1 MSRRR
6 RLNARKS
13 SPPRNPLLR
22 MSRESDIFKGMIRT
36 LRLMGPAVLGMLI
49 LAPAASRAAMGEYST
64 VVEAKIALENTLEA
78 RVVSVISRIL
88 GPDQAKRF
96 IVIVN
101 IEPNVEKAEIERETW
116 TPEKGGARRG
126 GGSNEGGE
134 RGFALPGVPVKRKIG
149 DESGGQGGSMS
160 GGGSRSVEKIL
171 KLPASFIKRL
181 SLTLLVDE
189 RVPDEAL
196 ETAQKVAAEMLGV
209 DPTRGDT
216 VTVKRQSFREAGHSF
231 WDTLTSPKTLAIV
244 GLAAG
249 TIMLVL
255 LLLFFFGPV
264 TAFLRGTLRILQEA
278 KPRETKTAL
287 KFENAG
293 ALGGFGGTL
302 GLSSGYP
309 GESAGVVHESRT
321 TGGTRSA
328 GEEATRPFA
337 FMRREHIKP
346 LLYLLHQESP
356 DTAALVV
363 SYLRPEDAAHVM
375 AGLPEH
381 LQAEVAQRLGAI
393 QQTAPELV
401 TALEQDIKRR
411 IDYIVGGADY
421 LAGILDRVDR
431 AARERILTS
440 LQGTDAELAQQ
451 VRGMIF
457 TFDDLMAL
465 DDRALQ
471 MALREINVSSLAI
484 ALRNA
489 VPEMTQ
495 RVLTK
500 MSEGAA
506 AMLREEIEL
515 GRPVSPARVEE
526 EQRRIIDTVKRL
538 EEEGR
543 ITLKRGGAEAPAPQ
557 RAAPAA
563 HAVPRVARPATRQ
576 GL

>member
-1 MSRRR
+1 MT
-6 RLNARKS
+6 
-13 SPPRNPLLR
+13 
-22 MSRESDIFKGMIRT
+22 RT
-36 LRLMGPAVLGMLI
+36 LRLLGTAALGML
-49 LAPAASRAAMGEYST
+49 LAVPGVSRAAMGEYST
-64 VVEAKIALENTLEA
+64 VVEAKIALENTLETK
-78 RVVSVISRIL
+78 VVTILSRIL
-88 GPDQAKRF
+88 GPEQARRF

-101 IEPNVEKAEIERETW
+101 IEPNVEKSEIERETW
-116 TPEKGGARRG
+116 TPEKGGRRG
-126 GGSNEGGE
+126 AAGGE
-134 RGFALPGVPVKRKIG
+134 GDRGFSLPGVPVKKKIG
-149 DESGGQGGSMS
+149 DESGGAGGLMS
-160 GGGSRSVEKIL
+160 GGSRSIEKTL

-209 DPTRGDT
+209 DPSRGDT
-216 VTVKRQSFREAGHSF
+216 VTVKRQSFLETGRSI
-231 WDTLTSPKTLAIV
+231 WDTLTSPKTLAIT
-244 GLAAG
+244 GLVAG
-249 TIMLVL
+249 TILTVL

-264 TAFLRGTLRILQEA
+264 TSFLRGTLRILQDA

-293 ALGGFGGTL
+293 ALGGLGSSL
-302 GLSSGYP
+302 GLGGGYQ
-309 GESAGVVHESRT
+309 GESAPVVHESRT
-321 TGGTRSA
+321 TAGTRSA
-328 GEEATRPFA
+328 GEEATRPFS
-337 FMRREHIKP
+337 FIRREHIKP

-363 SYLRPEDAAHVM
+363 SYLKPEDAAHVM

-381 LQAEVAQRLGAI
+381 LQAEVALRLGAI

-431 AARERILTS
+431 VARERILTS
-440 LQGTDAELAQQ
+440 LQGTDAELAQR

-457 TFDDLMAL
+457 TFDDLLAL

-495 RVLTK
+495 RVLSK

-526 EQRRIIDTVKRL
+526 EQRRIVDAVKRL

-543 ITLKRGGAEAPAPQ
+543 ITLKRGGAEAPA
-557 RAAPAA
+557 RAAT
-563 HAVPRVARPATRQ
+563 AVPRVARPSTRQ
-576 GL
+576 AGL